1 MTNYKLNIKRD
12 VDVHGGNFFETTDYI
27 LNTPS
32 GYRIN
37 DSDIVHVRGFDSMA
51 ELKAYVKDGG
61 VIPCDCKS
69 CFPDTKPM
77 GFLMDEEQRDT
88 YEKIYDKVNN

>member
-1 MTNYKLNIKRD
+1 MKYKLNIKRD
-12 VDVHGGNFFETTDYI
+12 VDVHGGNFLDAIDYI

-37 DSDIVHVRGFDSMA
+37 DIDLVHVRGFDSMA
-51 ELKAYVKDGG
+51 ELKAFVKDGG

-69 CFPDTKPM
+69 CFPETKPM
-77 GFLMDEEQRDT
+77 GFLMDEEQRYT
-88 YEKIYDKVNN
+88 YEKIHNKVNN